1 MRVLCAIGQRGGP
14 ELIRR
19 LAAIVGSHAE
29 CLLLHVI
36 DVGPRHELEKH
47 LRGPLRHRPPHEPE
61 REATFQAA
69 EEAAGQAALQEAL
82 AAAQQA
88 GFIAGTTV
96 KRGKAEKIIVEM
108 AREIGVSLIVISAR
122 EGAAGH
128 PRLGPASVGHIARFV
143 LDHAPCDVLLLR
155 QEA

>member
-19 LAAIVGSHAE
+19 VAALVGAQAE

-36 DVGPRHELEKH
+36 DVGPRHELEEY
-47 LRGPLRHRPPHEPE
+47 LRGPLHRRPHQEPA
-61 REATFQAA
+61 RA
-69 EEAAGQAALQEAL
+69 ESITASEESAGQTIIQEAL

-88 GFIAGTTV
+88 GLTAASLV
-96 KRGKAEKIIVEM
+96 SRGQPEQIIVQVAGEK
-108 AREIGVSLIVISAR
+108 AVDLVVIRAR

-155 QEA
+155 EEI